1 MAPGP
6 GKNAARLGGAASAE
20 GGLLDLLVLDL
31 FGSGDAAGEF
41 GSAVVVDGV
50 ALSGFAVEDAGFELG
65 FFAPGE
71 GSLVL
76 EVDEVPAGGEVVV
89 FGVGW
94 FRLKSGVT

>member
-1 MAPGP
+1 
-6 GKNAARLGGAASAE
+6 
-20 GGLLDLLVLDL
+20 LLDLL
-31 FGSGDAAGEF
+31 GSGDAAGEF
-41 GSAVVVDGV
+41 GSAGVVDGV